1 MQSIEYQGYGLDL
14 AQLINQT
21 NNETLKEFLQNII
34 DHSKDDRFYDAMLN
48 GMTSYVYSVEPTNTE
63 SFTFLF
69 YMPSILPVITPNQRP
84 MRQLTPDEANN
95 ELFNA
100 IKTANQLI
108 DNPQTLSNNDQT
120 ELLELVRQIADFS
133 YNYDWTDLV

>member
-1 MQSIEYQGYGLDL
+1 
-14 AQLINQT
+14 
-21 NNETLKEFLQNII
+21 
-34 DHSKDDRFYDAMLN
+34 
-48 GMTSYVYSVEPTNTE
+48 
-63 SFTFLF
+63 
-69 YMPSILPVITPNQRP
+69 

-108 DNPQTLSNNDQT
+108 DNPQPLSNNDQT
-120 ELLELVRQIADFS
+120 ELLTLVQQTADFS